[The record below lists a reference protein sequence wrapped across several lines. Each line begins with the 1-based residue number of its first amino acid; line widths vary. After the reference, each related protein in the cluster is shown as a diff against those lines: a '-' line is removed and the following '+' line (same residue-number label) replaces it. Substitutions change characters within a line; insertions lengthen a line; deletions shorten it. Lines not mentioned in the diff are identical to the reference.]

1 MNRTEIILKEPDTPP
16 KKLWL
21 ALGSFFF
28 LAAAILATRGYLD
41 APGPT
46 EPIPDAEIVS
56 QTPEPRFAP
65 TTEQGRSGNAIVV
78 LVEPTADRKAD
89 LYPNAITNYLEAP
102 SSTLPTD
109 PLDPALH
116 VARLGL
122 ERLKLIQSYTAKIT
136 KRERIS
142 GKLGASE
149 ILNAKIRRPMFNEG
163 KATAPFS
170 VYLKFAH
177 PRSVAG
183 REVLWVEG
191 RENNKL
197 LVREAGFLGL
207 IPIFL
212 DPESKLAMSDSRYP
226 IWEIGF
232 DSLIEK
238 MIEKGERDQKIG
250 RSTVEVNR
258 WVELDQRPCTEI
270 VIAHPEFQ
278 EGFDFH
284 RAEIVIDD
292 ELNIPIHYAA
302 YDFPEPPGGKPRLLE
317 QYTYSE
323 VDLDANLTEEDFQR
337 SNPNYSF

>member
-1 MNRTEIILKEPDTPP
+1 MNRTEIILKEPATPP
-16 KKLWL
+16 KRLWL
-21 ALGSFFF
+21 ALGGVSFI
-28 LAAAILATRGYLD
+28 AASILATRWYLGSS
-41 APGPT
+41 GPT

-65 TTEQGRSGNAIVV
+65 TAQSGRSGNSIVV
-78 LVEPTADRKAD
+78 PVEPTADRKAD
-89 LYPNAITNYLEAP
+89 LYPNAITNYLDN
-102 SSTLPTD
+102 PTGNMPAD
-109 PLDPALH
+109 PLEPALH

-136 KRERIS
+136 KRERLN

-149 ILNAKIRRPMFNEG
+149 ILNAKIRRPQFSDE
-163 KATAPFS
+163 KATVPFS

-197 LVREAGFLGL
+197 LVREAGLLGVL
-207 IPIFL
+207 PIFL

-250 RSTVEVNR
+250 KSTVEVNR
-258 WVELDQRPCTEI
+258 WVELDHRPCTKI
-270 VIAHPEFQ
+270 VIEHPEFQ

-302 YDFPEPPGGKPRLLE
+302 YDFPEIPGGTPRLLE
-317 QYTYSE
+317 QYTYRE
-323 VDLDANLTEEDFQR
+323 VDLEAKLSEEDFQR
-337 SNPNYSF
+337 SNPDYSV